1 MAQRKT
7 YNPNTAYGR
16 RKLREQAQRN
26 YENATPEQRAE
37 IDQWKTGCYLVF
49 IVLVIIGVII
59 YIAATG
65 DTKGALRWLSK

>member
-1 MAQRKT
+1 MGQRKP

-16 RKLREQAQRN
+16 RKLREEAQRN
-26 YENATPEQRAE
+26 YENMTPEQRAE
-37 IDQWKTGCYLVF
+37 VDSYKTGFMLIF
-49 IVLVIIGVII
+49 IVIVIVAVII